1 MAGLP
6 ATESDSLGARLW
18 LLTRRAPGLVAML
31 LMAVAGLGV
40 SIYLTTVH
48 YQGVAPVCNT
58 TGLIDCAR
66 VTSSSYSVLP
76 GPGKIPITIPG
87 MIWFVVSGGLAL
99 VALVAIWRNQLE
111 PSRLR
116 LAHLLWGVVGM
127 VFVLY
132 LVYAEIVA
140 LHRLC
145 EWCTVVH
152 LLTFATFLLALNRWM
167 QRDLPAPT
175 LYAAVVRRAANGS
188 PSAQVSASGGKR
200 RIANQTTTTTATRQ
214 QVSANGARRPAG
226 SGGSGGKS
234 GRRPRR

>member
-6 ATESDSLGARLW
+6 ATDFESLGARLW

-31 LMAVAGLGV
+31 LMALAGLGV

-48 YQGVAPVCNT
+48 YQGVAPVCST

-66 VTSSSYSVLP
+66 VTSSSFSVLP

-87 MIWFVVSGGLAL
+87 MVWFVVSGGMAL
-99 VALVAIWRNQLE
+99 VALMAIWGNRLE
-111 PSRLR
+111 PPRLR
-116 LAHLLWGVVGM
+116 LAHLLWSALGM

-175 LYAAVVRRAANGS
+175 LYAAPVRRPANSSPSANGS
-188 PSAQVSASGGKR
+188 ANGGKA
-200 RIANQTTTTTATRQ
+200 RIASQTTATRQ
-214 QVSANGARRPAG
+214 QGSANGARRPAG
-226 SGGSGGKS
+226 SGGKS